1 MAKKKSNVLEIKI
14 NNKKLIIV
22 KHRFANAAVVYLSGD
37 QSTQHTAVA
46 KRKAE
51 EAWAP
56 YQKRAVQAI
65 RSRRGEEKKVRP
77 IRLPTKWTRKS
88 EEPIGTVPRPS

>member
-1 MAKKKSNVLEIKI
+1 MVTVETVEPMSSCIADISAGMPSDADPDVSDGT
-14 NNKKLIIV
+14 
-22 KHRFANAAVVYLSGD
+22 HCRSFCA
-37 QSTQHTAVA
+37 A

-56 YQKRAVQAI
+56 YQQRAVQAI

-88 EEPIGTVPRPS
+88 EEPICTVPRPS